1 MRVHKYQDANLP
13 EDYVDI
19 HYREQ
24 NSQINGLFR
33 YLEALDS
40 IHGKNDQGIRVIPVS
55 DVYFFETVD
64 RKTWAY
70 LEKDVYE
77 VEPGIHKI
85 LEEFS
90 GKGLVQISR
99 SMCVNV
105 FKIDYIQA
113 DLNMRYKI
121 FLTNGE
127 TVIMNRSFKKDFFSY
142 LDHLTERRDRLLKLF
157 QRSSRKEKKFLYLS
171 YAANVFLLSIVLMI
185 VKLLAETSFDLS
197 ESDAEQSA
205 MMALGVIFVAVVIIA
220 FFLWLIAMEFKGLY
234 DSRVI
239 FNRNVRLMG
248 FPGRKL
254 MTLYLLEMF
263 DMQVPCVAGGGFLG
277 IVVYHFY
284 AMRNSEEILWME
296 PGILIA
302 AIVIHLC
309 MLMLTFTFVGRK
321 CAGQSAVTEQ
331 RGSQGVK
338 RVRRKKW
345 GTKRERQSVVVKQRR
360 TGRAIICLG
369 IAAAMGIVIRIICHQ
384 FWNIFDATDALRYS
398 QAVKLAYLAVVAA
411 GFGPVMRL
419 VFRIAE
425 AIGKRFGAMHFSFS
439 LMLAKSFWG
448 RFLIMSFLMIF
459 SGAFFC
465 GLYTLFET
473 TRSACDIL
481 ARESIHY
488 QSYYIYDQ
496 LYYYDDPLYSVNQSE
511 EELGAFYTFRYRAL
525 MEDGGHIWVTGITG
539 EYLGRYETFQ
549 TTEVA
554 ENGKS
559 PDLITEYPE
568 LAELLDNEDFDGIIM
583 DETFANRMGE
593 NIVLNVNGT
602 DITFTIYAAVL
613 SHDNDRLDAY
623 VSRSYLEKQLGA
635 ENLYN
640 TIYYMETPATV
651 DTDHVFLSQTNEE
664 IWEENWQHI
673 VQGTE
678 TMELIFWVIL
688 ICSMFAICTCLVMSG
703 EDNRRNLAYLRGIG
717 AGKGMLLKMYLFQA
731 IWNVACTI
739 LPVTFLTWIF
749 AKGIGY
755 LLMNPGYYGGSFA
768 IDVKKIMLL
777 FGAYFLVSASVQ
789 ALMVRKTAGS
799 GRYVEVLRG

>member
-1 MRVHKYQDANLP
+1 MA
-13 EDYVDI
+13 
-19 HYREQ
+19 
-24 NSQINGLFR
+24 
-33 YLEALDS
+33 
-40 IHGKNDQGIRVIPVS
+40 
-55 DVYFFETVD
+55 
-64 RKTWAY
+64 
-70 LEKDVYE
+70 
-77 VEPGIHKI
+77 
-85 LEEFS
+85 
-90 GKGLVQISR
+90 
-99 SMCVNV
+99 
-105 FKIDYIQA
+105 
-113 DLNMRYKI
+113 
-121 FLTNGE
+121 
-127 TVIMNRSFKKDFFSY
+127 
-142 LDHLTERRDRLLKLF
+142 RLLKLF

-185 VKLLAETSFDLS
+185 VKLLAETSFGLS

-205 MMALGVIFVAVVIIA
+205 MMAVGVIFVAVVVIA

-234 DSRVI
+234 DSRVV

-263 DMQVPCVAGGGFLG
+263 DMQIPCVAGGGFLG

-302 AIVIHLC
+302 AIIIHLC
-309 MLMLTFTFVGRK
+309 MLMLTFAFVGRK

-331 RGSQGVK
+331 RGSQDVK
-338 RVRRKKW
+338 RVRRRKKW
-345 GTKRERQSVVVKQRR
+345 GTKQERQSVAVKQRR

-369 IAAAMGIVIRIICHQ
+369 IAIAMGIAIQIICHQ
-384 FWNIFDATDALRYS
+384 FWNIFDTTDALRYS

-439 LMLAKSFWG
+439 LMLAKSYWG

-473 TRSACDIL
+473 TRSACDTL

-488 QSYYIYDQ
+488 QSYYIYDR
-496 LYYYDDPLYSVNQSE
+496 LYSLD
-511 EELGAFYTFRYRAL
+511 EELYPDNQNSDELLYPEKQNGDDQNGEDADVFYTLRYRAL

-549 TTEVA
+549 TAEVA

-568 LAELLDNEDFDGIIM
+568 LAELLDSEDFDGVIM
-583 DETFANRMGE
+583 DETFADRMGE

-602 DITFTIYAAVL
+602 DITFTIYATVL

-623 VSRSYLEKQLGA
+623 VSGAYLEKQLGA

-640 TIYYMETPATV
+640 TVYYMETPATV

-678 TMELIFWVIL
+678 TMELTFWVIL
-688 ICSMFAICTCLVMSG
+688 ICSMFTICTCLVMSG

-768 IDVKKIMLL
+768 IDTKKDNGALRCVFSG
-777 FGAYFLVSASVQ
+777 FGFCSGSHGEKDG
-789 ALMVRKTAGS
+789 RKRAMCRGIE
-799 GRYVEVLRG
+799 GLKNNLGDRYYE